1 MFVVLVLFKYALQ
14 LLDHIAADQNLT
26 AVRGSAD
33 SGRSIDH
40 RPKVVHAVVHGIDLT
55 YRAAPVHTNAHAE
68 SAVQECAVV
77 GVDRLGRRR
86 VENFLRPVDGEQ
98 THLDTKAPQQG
109 RTDRRERYHERVAF
123 CLDFV
128 SADTPHLAPK
138 QQVMEPNR

>member
-1 MFVVLVLFKYALQ
+1 M
-14 LLDHIAADQNLT
+14 
-26 AVRGSAD
+26 
-33 SGRSIDH
+33 
-40 RPKVVHAVVHGIDLT
+40 
-55 YRAAPVHTNAHAE
+55 HTNAHAE

-77 GVDRLGRRR
+77 GIDRLGRGR

-109 RTDRRERYHERVAF
+109 RTDRRERHHERIAF